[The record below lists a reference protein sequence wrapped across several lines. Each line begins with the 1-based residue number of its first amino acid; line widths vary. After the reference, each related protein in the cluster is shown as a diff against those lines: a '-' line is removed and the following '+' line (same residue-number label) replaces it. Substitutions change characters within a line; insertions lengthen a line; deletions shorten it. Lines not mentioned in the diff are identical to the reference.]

1 VDVLNILI
9 IEDEPLLARTLAHL
23 IELNPRYRVT
33 GTADDLASAIEAV
46 EAQRPDL
53 ALVDLRL
60 ANATSGFSV
69 AAKLQELGILCLFT
83 TGNAPAF
90 PVPDLAIGCL
100 SKPFQEADLVR
111 ALAEAEDILRGRQKL
126 VLRRRLP
133 EQLQI
138 YSEAPLPADAPA
150 AWVPRLT
157 GRTSSL
163 ARFRKLFRR
172 PAHFR
177 SAAPGS

>member
-1 VDVLNILI
+1 MLNILI
-9 IEDEPLLARTLAHL
+9 IEDEALLADTLRHL
-23 IELNPRYRVT
+23 VELNPCYRVT
-33 GTADDLASAIEAV
+33 GIARDLAGAIEAA

-83 TGNAPAF
+83 TGNAPGF
-90 PVPDLAIGCL
+90 PLPDLAIGCL

-133 EQLQI
+133 DQLQI
-138 YSEAPLPADAPA
+138 YSEAEPAPEEPSG
-150 AWVPRLT
+150 WIGHLG
-157 GRTSSL
+157 GRTSRL
-163 ARFRKLFRR
+163 ARLWTLVKR
-172 PAHFR
+172 PASFR
-177 SAAPGS
+177 SATRGP